1 MFKTTDDNCM
11 HSYIQH
17 PFTWLLTCFTIILF
31 SSCTS
36 WETPVDI
43 VEAVPVIFPDY
54 KEVTVPCN
62 IAPLNFMV
70 EGTDRIQTS
79 FSLDGNEKLKVAGE
93 EGVIRIPLKKWQ
105 ALMEQSAGST
115 LEVSVSV
122 WSDEHPDGLAY
133 KSFKVNVAEDKMDP
147 WISYRLIEPGYVGW
161 RQLGIYQREV
171 SSFDERPIVTN
182 RESNTT
188 CINCHH
194 YSSYSPESMMFHA
207 RGTNGGTIIYHDGDL
222 RKIDFKNI
230 GPKMNATYPAWHPDG
245 RFIAFSSNNT
255 HQVFYGESRQPVEV
269 YDTASDLILYD
280 VRTGE
285 VLTDPRFMTDDF
297 METFPAWSP
306 DGRYLYY
313 VAAPQKNL
321 PGNIKETHYSLYR
334 VSFNMEDG
342 SFGDDVQLIYDADA
356 NGGSIS
362 YPRISAGG
370 RYLLYTWS
378 EYGTFP
384 VWHAEADLK
393 MIDLNSMEPV
403 DVSVWNHE
411 SEADSYHSWSSD
423 GRWVIFGS
431 RRIDGRYTRLYVAYL
446 DKDGNPRKPFL
457 LPQEDP
463 RYNMWRLKSYNVP
476 EFLAGKVELPDG
488 AAELF
493 CSEQ

>member
-1 MFKTTDDNCM
+1 MTDAE
-11 HSYIQH
+11 
-17 PFTWLLTCFTIILF
+17 PL
-31 SSCTS
+31 
-36 WETPVDI
+36 
-43 VEAVPVIFPDY
+43 IFPDY
-54 KEVTVPCN
+54 KDVTIPCN
-62 IAPLNFMV
+62 IAPLNFMI
-70 EGTDRIQTS
+70 EGADAIQATIS
-79 FSLDGNEKLKVAGE
+79 VDGAEKLRLSGQ

-105 ALMEQSAGST
+105 TLLEQFAGST
-115 LEVSVSV
+115 LDVSVSA

-133 KSFKVNVAEDKMDP
+133 KPFRIDVAEDRIDP

-161 RQLGIYQREV
+161 RQLGIYQREI

-207 RGTNGGTIIYHDGDL
+207 RGANGGTILYHDGSI

-245 RFIAFSSNNT
+245 SYIAFSSNST
-255 HQVFYGESRQPVEV
+255 FQFFYGESEQPIEV
-269 YDTASDLILYD
+269 YDTASDLILFD

-321 PGNIKETHYSLYR
+321 PDDIKETHYSLYR
-334 VSFNMEDG
+334 VSFNMANG
-342 SFGDDVQLIYDADA
+342 TFGDDVQLIYDADA

-362 YPRISAGG
+362 YPRISADG
-370 RYLLYTWS
+370 RYLLYTCS

-384 VWHAEADLK
+384 VWHAEADLG
-393 MIDLNSMEPV
+393 MIDLVSMEPV

-423 GRWVIFGS
+423 GRWVIYGS
-431 RRIDGRYTRLYVAYL
+431 RRMDGRYTRLYIAYW
-446 DKDGNPRKPFL
+446 DEYGKPHKPFL

-463 RYNMWRLKSYNVP
+463 QYNMWRMKSYNVP
-476 EFLAGKVELPDG
+476 EFLAGKVDLPE
-488 AAELF
+488 AAADLF
-493 CSEQ
+493 CSKE